1 MALLLLTKT
10 NKMALI
16 AILVFFIL
24 VMANCVYF
32 GIIKIAI
39 VLAILAVLGIIAIAI
54 AILAGIVKLAIKLSE

>member
-1 MALLLLTKT
+1 
-10 NKMALI
+10 MALI